1 MDFEL
6 QILRAPV
13 NACAWYATL
22 KCFIIVVALET
33 SGKIPTSHSTVAS
46 LLHLERKYY
55 EMLTISTVAAAA
67 EIKEENEDYID
78 SKFSCKE

>member
-33 SGKIPTSHSTVAS
+33 SGKVLTYSTLAS